1 MHFTVAVEGDGPT
14 RLVRLRGECDMAS
27 APALQETL
35 QSLRPPDVTVVVVD
49 ASELDFL
56 DSAGLGVLAA
66 SYKRLQED
74 GGEFRISDA
83 TEPVRRVLEVS
94 GLDKVIPMD

>member
-1 MHFTVAVEGDGPT
+1 
-14 RLVRLRGECDMAS
+14 MAS

-66 SYKRLQED
+66 SYKRLHED
-74 GGEFRISDA
+74 GGQFSISEA

-94 GLDKVIPMD
+94 GLDKVIPIS